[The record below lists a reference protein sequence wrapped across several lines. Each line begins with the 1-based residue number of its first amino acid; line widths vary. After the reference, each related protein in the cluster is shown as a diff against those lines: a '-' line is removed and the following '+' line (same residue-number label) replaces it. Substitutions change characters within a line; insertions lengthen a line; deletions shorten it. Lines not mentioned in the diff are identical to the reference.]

1 MNYLSAQG
9 LSRSLGDR
17 VLFEDL
23 TFGLSR
29 GDKVALIAN
38 NGTGKTSLLNILAGL
53 EPPETGT
60 VALREGIYIGY
71 LRQSPELKEN
81 LSIGEMIR
89 ESNSSVLE
97 AIREYDHALKLVESG
112 DVAGEKAM
120 EKATQKMDARQA
132 WDYERRLVQMLD
144 KFKVNDQQKLIGE
157 LSGGQKKRLSL
168 ALVLL
173 DHPDLLI
180 LDEPTNHLDIDMIEW
195 LEKYLSQQQIT
206 LLMVTH
212 DRYFLDQVC
221 NRILEMHQGRLYNH
235 QGNYAYFLEKKE
247 EREKA
252 LDTEA
257 SRAGQLLRKEL
268 EWMRRMPKAR
278 TTKSKSRIAQ
288 YYDLEDKAHSRSGE
302 KELQISVKP
311 VRIGGKILE
320 LKKVRKQYGDQVL
333 LNGFDYVFKKGE
345 RIGIVGRNGTGKTTF
360 LQLITGNIE
369 PDGGKIVMG
378 DTMVVGYYKQEDISF
393 SPEKKVIEV
402 LKEIAEVFETAE
414 GRNITASQFLTRF
427 LFPPHM
433 HYTPVGK
440 LSGGEQRR
448 LYLLTILIK
457 NPNFL
462 ILDEPT
468 NDLDILTLN
477 VLEDFLFSY
486 QGCLIIV
493 SHDRYFIDMLADH
506 LFIFKGNGLI
516 QDYNGTYSEYR
527 YSEENLDEVSSV
539 KPEKEAVMEKP
550 KTQQKGK
557 LSFKEKHEYDQLQSE
572 ISTLENERLELEQ
585 RLSGG
590 SAGYEEIGVISERL
604 GVIHRL
610 IDEKEMRW
618 LELDEQ
624 VGS

>member
-144 KFKVNDQQKLIGE
+144 KFKVNDHQKLIAE

-221 NRILEMHQGRLYNH
+221 NRILEMHQGKLYNH

-257 SRAGQLLRKEL
+257 SRAGQLLKKEL

-493 SHDRYFIDMLADH
+493 SHDRYFMDMLADH
-506 LFIFKGNGLI
+506 LFIFKGNGVI

-618 LELDEQ
+618 LELDEL
-624 VGS
+624 GSI